1 MQSKLIFEREG
12 LKTYALVYEKGD
24 EVISTLQAFAEEH
37 KLGTSHFTAIGAFKH
52 TIVGF
57 FDRKKMDYLKIPIKE
72 QMEVLSLTGNITL
85 SDEGYKVHA
94 HAVLGK
100 ADASALGGHILE
112 AHVWPT
118 LEVIVEEAPKH
129 LRRQIDP
136 ETGLPLLDFRGE

>member
-12 LKTYALVYEKGD
+12 LKTYVLVYEQGD
-24 EVISTLQAFAEEH
+24 EFISSLETFAQQH
-37 KLGTSHFTAIGAFKH
+37 RLRASHFTAIGAFTH
-52 TIVGF
+52 AIVGF

-72 QMEVLSLTGNITL
+72 QVEVLSLTGNITL

-100 ADASALGGHILE
+100 SDASALGGHMLE

-118 LEVIVEEAPKH
+118 LEVIVEESPRH
-129 LRRQIDP
+129 LLRQIDP
-136 ETGLPLLDFRGE
+136 ETGLALLDFRNE